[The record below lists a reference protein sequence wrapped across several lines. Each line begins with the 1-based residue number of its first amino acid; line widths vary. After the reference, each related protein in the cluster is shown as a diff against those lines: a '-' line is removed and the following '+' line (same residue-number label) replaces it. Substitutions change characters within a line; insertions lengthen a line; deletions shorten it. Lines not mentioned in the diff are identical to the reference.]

1 MKRKN
6 LPLIIM
12 LSAGAITSIATYV
25 KGYEL
30 LEKLL
35 MLLVTFV
42 VFYGLGCLLVG
53 TMNHFDKVNHERRL
67 EEEKAERLRQKGA
80 EETEEQK

>member
-35 MLLVTFV
+35 MLLVTLV

-53 TMNHFDKVNHERRL
+53 TMNHFDKVNEDRKKA
-67 EEEKAERLRQKGA
+67 EIKATEEAENSSEEK
-80 EETEEQK
+80 EEQH